1 MTNSIKLDDYL
12 KKFKEYLM
20 YERAYSEYTLNSYL
34 EDLTQF
40 QNFLRKNGEFI
51 GWDQVKTRD
60 IERFLEK
67 LGKEASR
74 RTLQRKMSSLRSFYQ
89 FLVKRDLLKIDPTIA
104 ISIRAGEKKL
114 PEFFYQNEVKKVI
127 DSLNDSKPLTMR
139 NKAII
144 ELFYVTGMRRSELAN
159 LKLEQIDFDM
169 RVILVHGKGR
179 KDRYVPFTEESCVT
193 LKNYLENSRPV
204 LLKTN
209 FDAGDVF
216 LNNRGK
222 KITERGIAQVM
233 RDVFLKAG
241 VSAKA
246 HPHMLRHS
254 FATQMLDNGADMRS
268 VQELLGHESL
278 STTQIYTHISTK
290 KLQSDYQKFFPRNNK
305 ENEAK

>member
-1 MTNSIKLDDYL
+1 MTNSIKLDKNL

-20 YERAYSEYTLNSYL
+20 YERVYSEATLNAYL

-40 QNFLRKNGEFI
+40 QDFLKNNGGFE

-60 IERFLEK
+60 IEIFLQE
-67 LGKEASR
+67 LGKNTSR

-89 FLVKRDLLKIDPTIA
+89 FLVKREILKIDPTIA

-114 PEFFYQNEVKKVI
+114 PEFFYPSEIKKVI
-127 DSLNDSKPLTMR
+127 DSLNDSKPLTVR
-139 NKAII
+139 NKAMI

-179 KDRYVPFTEESCVT
+179 NDRYVPFTEKSYVALE
-193 LKNYLENSRPV
+193 NYLKNSRPI
-204 LLKTN
+204 LLKAH
-209 FDAGDVF
+209 FDTGDVF

-222 KITERGIAQVM
+222 KITERGVGQVM
-233 RDVFLKAG
+233 REVFLKAG

>member
-1 MTNSIKLDDYL
+1 MINSIKLDDYL

-20 YERAYSEYTLNSYL
+20 YERIYSEATLNAYL

-40 QNFLRKNGEFI
+40 KAFLRNNGGFE
-51 GWDQVKTRD
+51 GWKQVKTRD
-60 IERFLEK
+60 IEIFLQG
-67 LGKEASR
+67 LGKNISR

-89 FLVKRDLLKIDPTIA
+89 FLVKRDLLKVDPTIT
-104 ISIRAGEKKL
+104 ISIRAGEKRL
-114 PEFFYQNEVKKVI
+114 PDFFYPNEIKKVI

-179 KDRYVPFTEESCVT
+179 KDRYVPFTIESCKV
-193 LKNYLENSRPV
+193 LKNYLENARPV
-204 LLKTN
+204 LLNLNT
-209 FDAGDVF
+209 DTGDVF

-233 RDVFLKAG
+233 RKVFLKAG

-305 ENEAK
+305 ENEAN

>member
-20 YERAYSEYTLNSYL
+20 YERVYSKHTLNAYL

-40 QNFLRKNGEFI
+40 QDFLRKNGGFES
-51 GWDQVKTRD
+51 WSEVKTRD
-60 IERFLEK
+60 VEIFLQK
-67 LGKEASR
+67 LSKNTSR

-89 FLVKRDLLKIDPTIA
+89 FLIKRDLLKTDPTIT
-104 ISIRAGEKKL
+104 ISIRVGEKKL
-114 PEFFYQNEVKKVI
+114 PDFFYQSEIKKVI
-127 DSLNDSKPLTMR
+127 NFLNDSKPLTIR
-139 NKAII
+139 NKAMI
-144 ELFYVTGMRRSELAN
+144 ELFYVTGMRLSELAN

-179 KDRYVPFTEESCVT
+179 KDRYVPFTEESCKA
-193 LKNYLENSRPV
+193 LQNYLENARPV
-204 LLKTN
+204 LLNLNT
-209 FDAGDVF
+209 DTGDVF

-222 KITERGIAQVM
+222 KITQRGIAEVM
-233 RDVFLKAG
+233 RKVFLKAG
-241 VSAKA
+241 VSANA

-305 ENEAK
+305 ENEAN

>member
-1 MTNSIKLDDYL
+1 MINSIKLDDYL

-20 YERAYSEYTLNSYL
+20 YERIYSETTLNAYL

-40 QNFLRKNGEFI
+40 KAFLRNNGGFE
-51 GWDQVKTRD
+51 GWNQVKTRD
-60 IERFLEK
+60 IEIFLQG
-67 LGKEASR
+67 LGKNISR

-89 FLVKRDLLKIDPTIA
+89 FLVKRDLLKVDPTIP
-104 ISIRAGEKKL
+104 ISIRAGEKRL
-114 PEFFYQNEVKKVI
+114 PDFFYPNEIKKVI

-179 KDRYVPFTEESCVT
+179 KDRYVPFTTESCKV
-193 LKNYLENSRPV
+193 LKNYLENARPV
-204 LLKTN
+204 LLKLNT
-209 FDAGDVF
+209 DTGDVF

-233 RDVFLKAG
+233 RKVFLKAG

-305 ENEAK
+305 ENEAN